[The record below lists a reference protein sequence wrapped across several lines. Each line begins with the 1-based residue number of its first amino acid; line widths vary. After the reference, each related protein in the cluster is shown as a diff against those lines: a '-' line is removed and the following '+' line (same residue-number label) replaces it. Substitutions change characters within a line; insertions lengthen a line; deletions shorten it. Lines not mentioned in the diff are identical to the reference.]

1 MIHRQVGRDAS
12 RLRKRFAM
20 QFHKHHREVMM
31 IRISRLTVRVAM
43 LALLA
48 ASTGASADPGFGPV
62 AQPDNTANLDPGI
75 AVQGRDPFYPS
86 RASTDGRVVTPAQ
99 FDSTTLCSGC
109 HMDLYTQW
117 KGSMHSN
124 AWTDPVYRSALSM
137 MSQASHGKIDNFCM
151 GCHTPVGVVTREA
164 TPAGKNMSEAA
175 TQGVHCEV
183 CHNVSKISGYGNG
196 SYVLTPQLHG
206 RPLKFGPYK
215 DAVSPIHDTAYS
227 QLHTQS
233 EFCADCHDVTHP
245 FNRVPVERTYTEWRD
260 SSYAGQGVQCQ
271 DCHMKPARGRASPIG
286 KEREHVY
293 SHYFVGANALVTQ
306 LLGSDMH
313 SKQAE
318 EMLKACA
325 KVEILAPTE
334 LSATRTNQVQVRVTN
349 IGAGHKLPTGFPEGR
364 EMWLDFK
371 VMDAHN
377 TQIYRLGA
385 IKNGRTEPGA
395 KTFKVELGD
404 HNGKVVD
411 LKVLEADRILSDTRI
426 NPHGYGE
433 VTYMIDLPKGVSGPL
448 KLVADL
454 NYWSFSQ
461 ALLDSLMGKN
471 APRAHVTHMT
481 TATATVGVSAIAAQV
496 AGGNGA
502 QPSAVRGQLAAR

>member
-1 MIHRQVGRDAS
+1 MIKMS
-12 RLRKRFAM
+12 
-20 QFHKHHREVMM
+20 
-31 IRISRLTVRVAM
+31 IWTVWVALFAM
-43 LALLA
+43 LA
-48 ASTGASADPGFGPV
+48 ASSGASADPGFGVVP
-62 AQPDNTANLDPGI
+62 QPDNTTNLDPGI
-75 AVQGRDPFYPS
+75 AFAGKDPFYPS
-86 RASTDGRVVTPAQ
+86 RASTDGHAVKSSQ
-99 FDSTTLCSGC
+99 FEPITLCSGC
-109 HMDLYTQW
+109 HMDIYNQW

-124 AWTDPVYRSALSM
+124 SWTDPVYRSALGL

-183 CHNVSKISGYGNG
+183 CHNVSRVTGNGNG

-233 EFCADCHDVTHP
+233 EFCSDCHDVTHP
-245 FNRVPVERTYTEWRD
+245 FNRVPIERTYTEWRD
-260 SSYAGQGVQCQ
+260 SSYAGEGIQCQ

-286 KEREHVY
+286 KEREKVY
-293 SHYFVGANALVTQ
+293 THNFVGANAMVTQ

-318 EMLKACA
+318 EMLKSCA
-325 KVEILAPTE
+325 TVEILAPKE
-334 LSATRTNQVQVRVTN
+334 LSVTRTNQIRVRVNN

-377 TQIYRLGA
+377 TEVYRLGA
-385 IKNGRTEPGA
+385 IKGGRTEPGT

-404 HNGKVVD
+404 KNGNVVD
-411 LKVLEADRILSDTRI
+411 LNVLEADRILRDTRI

-433 VTYMIDLPKGVSGPL
+433 VTYMIDLPKNVTGPL

-454 NYWSFSQ
+454 NYWGFSQ
-461 ALLDSLMGKN
+461 ALLDALMGKN

-481 TATATVGVSAIAAQV
+481 TATATVQV
-496 AGGNGA
+496 GKVEVA
-502 QPSAVRGQLAAR
+502 SR

>member
-1 MIHRQVGRDAS
+1 M
-12 RLRKRFAM
+12 
-20 QFHKHHREVMM
+20 VMR
-31 IRISRLTVRVAM
+31 IRVATFWVAM
-43 LALLA
+43 LTLLA
-48 ASTGASADPGFGPV
+48 STSALSAEETGFGV
-62 AQPDNTANLDPGI
+62 VRQPDNTVNLDTGI

-86 RASTDGRVVTPAQ
+86 RASTDGHVVTPDQ
-99 FDSTTLCSGC
+99 FQPITLCSGC
-109 HMDLYTQW
+109 HMDLYNQW

-124 AWTDPVYRSALSM
+124 SWTDPVYRSALSF
-137 MSQASHGKIDNFCM
+137 MSKASHGKIDNFCM
-151 GCHTPVGVVTREA
+151 GCHTPAGVVMREA

-175 TQGVHCEV
+175 VQGVHCEV

-260 SSYAGQGVQCQ
+260 SSYAGDGVQCQ
-271 DCHMKPARGRASPIG
+271 DCHMKPAKGRASPIG
-286 KEREHVY
+286 KDRDRVY
-293 SHYFVGANALVTQ
+293 THNFVGANALVTQ
-306 LLGSDMH
+306 LLGSETH
-313 SKQAE
+313 SKLAE
-318 EMLKACA
+318 DMLKACA
-325 KVEILAPTE
+325 TVEILAPTQ
-334 LSATRTNQVQVRVTN
+334 LSPTRTNQIQVRVNN

-371 VMDAHN
+371 VVDAHN
-377 TQIYRLGA
+377 MVVYRLGA
-385 IKNGRTEPGA
+385 IKNGRTEPGS

-404 HNGKVVD
+404 KKGNVVD
-411 LKVLEADRILSDTRI
+411 LNVLDADRILSDTRI

-433 VTYMIDLPKGVSGPL
+433 VTYMIDLPKGVAGPL

-461 ALLDSLMGKN
+461 ALLDNLMGKN

-481 TATATVGVSAIAAQV
+481 TASATVQVGSPSSVAAV
-496 AGGNGA
+496 LPHELKPEHRKGA
-502 QPSAVRGQLAAR
+502 T